1 MSDRHFRA
9 DDDSWGD
16 EEGPA
21 PVSRRQLLGATAGAA
36 AGATG
41 LSAASRSASASE
53 LTGCDD
59 WLEAPAEYPEIDL
72 TDAEPTASNLEEIGE
87 EFVVFVHGWHGLE
100 TSTDQANTLREALEQ
115 NGFDQ
120 PVIAA
125 SWEADTRNYWRAENT
140 TETAGGRLAAWLENE
155 ADDATVHLVGH
166 SLGGRAC
173 LETLA
178 ALESRVET
186 ASLLGT
192 AADDDAVCTAGA
204 YGCGIERAADAV
216 YNYHSE
222 NDASVCYGYD
232 LQSFSSGLGCAGSDC
247 GGGWFRSGSSLPQNY
262 VDVDVTDEVGDHCAY
277 AKPDVG
283 CADLIADALE

>member
-1 MSDRHFRA
+1 MSDRHSRA
-9 DDDSWGD
+9 DDDSGRD
-16 EEGPA
+16 EEGQA

-41 LSAASRSASASE
+41 LGAASRPAAASE

-59 WLEAPAEYPEIDL
+59 WLEAPADYPEIDL
-72 TDAEPTASNLEEIGE
+72 TDSEPAAENLEGIDE
-87 EFVVFVHGWHGLE
+87 EFVVFVHGWLGLE
-100 TSTDQANTLREALEQ
+100 TSTDQANTLREALEA
-115 NGFDQ
+115 NDYDQ
-120 PVIAA
+120 PVVAA
-125 SWEADTRNYWRAENT
+125 SWEADTRNYWRAENA
-140 TETAGGRLAAWLENE
+140 TETAGERLAAWLEDE

-186 ASLLGT
+186 VSLLGT

-204 YGCGIERAADAV
+204 YGCGIERGAEAV

-247 GGGWFRSGSSLPQNY
+247 GGGWFRSGSSRPENY
-262 VDVDVTDEVGDHCAY
+262 VDVDVTDDVGDHCAY